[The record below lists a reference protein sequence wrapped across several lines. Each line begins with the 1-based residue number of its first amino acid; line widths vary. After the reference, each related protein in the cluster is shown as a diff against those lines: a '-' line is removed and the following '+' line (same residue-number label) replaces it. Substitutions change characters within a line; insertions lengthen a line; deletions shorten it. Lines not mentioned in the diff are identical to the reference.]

1 MLDPSSGD
9 CRIECTDASTGEI
22 ITCTFRPCFKNLMRL
37 GTPAEIV
44 DIFGKLFCVGLH
56 EWLEKTPVGLLPQLE
71 HSYMR
76 DILPAAVSVLYAC
89 HDEQDCE
96 QFVQLVGGYA
106 PSWAKDRLVYQM
118 GKMPIAD
125 VITIARSLLKHG
137 MIGEAPKREGG
148 EYSAEFN
155 PAEFVDLVCTLLK
168 VSQSEA
174 EEMTMTRFQR
184 RFEQMYPE
192 KKKEKA
198 ERISREE
205 YEQLK
210 AELNKGDSNGD

>member
-1 MLDPSSGD
+1 
-9 CRIECTDASTGEI
+9 
-22 ITCTFRPCFKNLMRL
+22 
-37 GTPAEIV
+37 
-44 DIFGKLFCVGLH
+44 
-56 EWLEKTPVGLLPQLE
+56 
-71 HSYMR
+71 
-76 DILPAAVSVLYAC
+76 
-89 HDEQDCE
+89 
-96 QFVQLVGGYA
+96 
-106 PSWAKDRLVYQM
+106 M

-137 MIGEAPKREGG
+137 MIGEAPKRDGG
-148 EYSAEFN
+148 EYSSEFN

-210 AELNKGDSNGD
+210 AALNKGDNNGN